1 MHCNGCARGWEI
13 KGCGGRRNLKR
24 VGGCMD
30 GLNENI
36 FFHAK
41 KKTSSI
47 KCKIKTEGGRLR
59 KARQPVVEGAPASR
73 CKAMSEFMQTNE

>member
-1 MHCNGCARGWEI
+1 MWWPEEL
-13 KGCGGRRNLKR
+13 KEGGT
-24 VGGCMD
+24 GGECMD

-36 FFHAK
+36 FFHAR

-47 KCKIKTEGGRLR
+47 KCKIKTEGGRLQ